1 MLEAFHWHRSLPCC
15 SIALRSAQKG
25 PAAGFGMTGDGKVML
40 NAQGDEKRRHR
51 RQHTARYKK
60 RLLQACVGKMFKA
73 FLWRK
78 SNLQYGNETHWP
90 ILRKKNT
97 FHSKKGSPNPVKPI
111 RLPQST
117 SASFERSDRAILIEV
132 EHAIPFTT
140 AMLLLS
146 ADMVLPFWFAQ
157 SFARD
162 TLPIVTVHSLPFAD
176 MERLAHRA
184 TFWHVPHPCCV
195 LMSSC
200 GKVAT
205 SSSFIGCIDIR
216 VILWGTMATELTDTL

>member
-1 MLEAFHWHRSLPCC
+1 MQCDARVIQTTPKSRVMLEAFHWHRSLPCC

-60 RLLQACVGKMFKA
+60 RLLQACVGKMFEA

-78 SNLQYGNETHWP
+78 SNLRNETHWP

-97 FHSKKGSPNPVKPI
+97 FHSKKGSPNPVNQCDY
-111 RLPQST
+111 RSPQ
-117 SASFERSDRAILIEV
+117 ARALKEVTV

-146 ADMVLPFWFAQ
+146 ADMVLPF
-157 SFARD
+157 
-162 TLPIVTVHSLPFAD
+162 
-176 MERLAHRA
+176 
-184 TFWHVPHPCCV
+184 
-195 LMSSC
+195 
-200 GKVAT
+200 
-205 SSSFIGCIDIR
+205 
-216 VILWGTMATELTDTL
+216 